1 MTPTLIDHLH
11 TIQSGNVAK
20 ASPWRCVATTLGR
33 MNSGLIP
40 FLWLCGPSGVG
51 KSSVGWEVFQQVRR
65 EGGECAYLD
74 ADQIGLCY
82 PATGDDPE
90 NHRVKSRN
98 LGAIWPNYREA
109 GAQCLVLSGGAP
121 SLDTVRAYA
130 GQVPGASLT
139 LCRLRVGR
147 AELRE
152 RFLGRGWR
160 TELVD
165 VVVREAEA
173 MERQDFADLCVD
185 TDGLSVAD
193 VARLVRKQ
201 AGEWPGS

>member
-1 MTPTLIDHLH
+1 
-11 TIQSGNVAK
+11 
-20 ASPWRCVATTLGR
+20 

-82 PATGDDPE
+82 PATADDPE
-90 NHRVKSRN
+90 NHQVKSRN
-98 LGAIWPNYREA
+98 LGAMWPNYREA
-109 GAQCLVLSGGAP
+109 GARCLVLSGLAP

-130 GQVPGASLT
+130 GRLPGTSLT
-139 LCRLRVGR
+139 LCRLRAGHE
-147 AELRE
+147 ELRE
-152 RFLGRGWR
+152 RFLGRAQAAEGWR
-160 TELVD
+160 AELVD
-165 VVVREAEA
+165 EAIRDAEA
-173 MERQDFADLCVD
+173 MDREDFADLCVD

-193 VARLVRKQ
+193 VAGLVRKQ
-201 AGEWPGS
+201 AGEWPGV